1 MEQISFSQNWQEL
14 LAFLPAGWQSQ
25 AKQLGALRRCRKF
38 ASPEELLR
46 TLLIHLAEGCSLR
59 TTAVKARLGAIAAVS
74 DVTIMNRLK
83 ASSEWLRWLA
93 VNLKQEWINQRSTI
107 VEEKKLSLKI
117 VDATTICEPGA
128 TGTTWRIHY
137 AISLPSLR
145 CEEVQL
151 TSPKTGESFL
161 RFSVSPGDIFLA
173 DRGYCQGPGIAYVVK
188 NGGHVLLRIKYSLAL
203 YEAPEKRW
211 DVFTHLRQLKVGE
224 VGDWPVQLET
234 AAGLIPGRVCA
245 MKKSEAAAA
254 KARKEIAKEAK
265 RKGKTVQPKT
275 WEAAGYIMV
284 FTTINN
290 LAAADVLEI
299 YRLRWQIE
307 LVFKRL
313 KSLMGLGH
321 LRKTDVEGARA
332 WLHGKLLVAFM
343 LEAMLRAGETFSP
356 WGYPLR
362 TESEHLA
369 GDGVYVAVA

>member
-1 MEQISFSQNWQEL
+1 MEQISFSQNLARL
-14 LAFLPAGWQSQ
+14 LAFLPVGWQSQ

-59 TTAVKARLGAIAAVS
+59 TTAVKPGWGLLPPFS

-128 TGTTWRIHY
+128 NRDNLEIHY

-151 TSPKTGESFL
+151 TSPKTGESFCV
-161 RFSVSPGDIFLA
+161 FSVSPGDIFLA

-265 RKGKTVQPKT
+265 RKGKTVQPKNL
-275 WEAAGYIMV
+275 GSGGIYMV

-321 LRKTDVEGARA
+321 CAR
-332 WLHGKLLVAFM
+332 
-343 LEAMLRAGETFSP
+343 
-356 WGYPLR
+356 R
-362 TESEHLA
+362 TWKERGPGCMGSCW
-369 GDGVYVAVA
+369 